1 MTIDYPRIRDLAD
14 IAAIEKT
21 PLEQQVFSW
30 DVNEWVRRGLDLD
43 PGKIAIQY
51 FETADPESEPQQ
63 ILYADLKRQITQA
76 ANLFHALGVR
86 KDDAVIALM
95 PSLPELYVT
104 LLGGMATG
112 IVCCLNWMLK
122 PPQVLELIRAARA
135 KVVVVQGP
143 TPGYEIWENFNAIA
157 AALDPDVTVLTVA
170 GPGGRRVAESD
181 FARRLAM
188 QPGDELT
195 FERKA
200 APSDIAA
207 YIHSGGTTDS
217 PKLVKITH
225 RGLAYK
231 IWVSNLVMA
240 HQPEDVIFAD
250 YPIFH
255 VAGFY
260 NRCVGAIADGMRV
273 VIPTALGARNKE
285 FIARYWKF
293 VERCGVTV
301 LAGVP
306 TTLSVLA
313 KNPPQGENISSLR
326 PYMPTGSTGMPIE
339 VAREIERI
347 TGVRCL
353 LTYGATEYTANVTQ
367 APRDGDP
374 RYGSAGIRIPY
385 TELRIV
391 TLGERGGIAR
401 DCAVDE
407 IGVVLIKGPGVTPG
421 YVDERFNRGLFSPD
435 GWFIS
440 GDLGRFDKDG
450 YLWLT
455 GRVKDVIIRGGHN
468 IDAVLI
474 EDVLRRHPAVLLCAA
489 VGKPD
494 AYAGEL
500 PVAYVQPLR
509 DARVTPD
516 ELKAFVRGEITERA
530 ATPDE
535 IFLIDPLPLTD
546 IGKPN
551 KALLRQDA
559 AARTFRTVL
568 EGVVGTSAGIDVY
581 IRQDP
586 THGTVAVITVESA
599 PGDREAIEAKI
610 RETMKAYTMQHRIDW
625 RHA

>member
-1 MTIDYPRIRDLAD
+1 MTIDYPPIRNLGD
-14 IAAIEKT
+14 IEAIERT
-21 PLEQQVFSW
+21 PLEQQIFSW
-30 DVNEWVRRGLDLD
+30 DVNDWVRRGLDRD
-43 PGKIAIQY
+43 PGKVAIQY
-51 FETADPESEPQQ
+51 FQVADPASEPQE

-76 ANLFHALGVR
+76 ANLFHSLGVR

-95 PSLPELYVT
+95 PTLPELYVT
-104 LLGGMATG
+104 LLGGMAAG
-112 IVCCLNWMLK
+112 VVCCLNWMLK

-143 TPGYEIWENFNAIA
+143 TPGYEIWENFRIIA
-157 AALDPDVTVLTVA
+157 DELGPEVTILTVA
-170 GPGGRRVAESD
+170 GPGGDRIDATD
-181 FARRLAM
+181 FARRLAKE
-188 QPGDELT
+188 PGDALT
-195 FERKA
+195 FARKA
-200 APSDIAA
+200 APSDAVA

-231 IWVSNLVMA
+231 IWVSNLIMA
-240 HQPEDVIFAD
+240 HQAEDVIFAD

-260 NRCVGAIADGMRV
+260 NRCVSAIADGMRV

-347 TGVRCL
+347 AGVRCL

-374 RYGSAGIRIPY
+374 RYGAAGIRIPY
-385 TELRIV
+385 THLRTV
-391 TLGERGGIAR
+391 KLDERGGVER
-401 DCAVDE
+401 DCVTDE

-435 GWFIS
+435 GWFTS
-440 GDLGRFDKDG
+440 GDLGRFDQDG

-500 PVAYVQPLR
+500 PVAYVQLL
-509 DARVTPD
+509 AHAKATQD
-516 ELKAFVRGEITERA
+516 ELKDFVRGEITERA

-551 KALLRQDA
+551 KALLRHDA
-559 AARTFRTVL
+559 AARTFRSVL
-568 EGVVGTSAGIDVY
+568 SGIGDIDVEVK
-581 IRQDP
+581 QDP
-586 THGTVAVITVESA
+586 THGTVAVINLASSPAERPVL
-599 PGDREAIEAKI
+599 EAKI
-610 RETMKAYTMQHRIDW
+610 HDIMKAYTMQHRIDW

>member
-1 MTIDYPRIRDLAD
+1 MSIDYPRIRDLGD
-14 IAAIEKT
+14 IEAIERT
-21 PLEQQVFSW
+21 PLEQQIFSW
-30 DVNEWVRRGLDLD
+30 DVNDWVRRGLDLD
-43 PGKIAIQY
+43 PAKVALDY
-51 FETADPESEPQQ
+51 FETADPSAEPQE

-76 ANLFHALGVR
+76 GNLFHALGVG

-95 PSLPELYVT
+95 PSLPLLYVT
-104 LLGGMATG
+104 LLGGMAAG
-112 IVCCLNWMLK
+112 VVCCLNWMLK

-135 KVVVVQGP
+135 KVVIVQGP
-143 TPGYEIWENFNAIA
+143 TPGYEIWENFRAIA
-157 AALDPDVTVLTVA
+157 DEIDPGVTILTVA
-170 GPGGRRVAESD
+170 GPGGARLDASD
-181 FARRLAM
+181 LERRLAT
-188 QPGDELT
+188 QPEHAAFT
-195 FERKA
+195 RKA
-200 APSDIAA
+200 APDDIAA

-231 IWVSNLVMA
+231 IWVSNLIMA
-240 HQPEDVIFAD
+240 HQAEDVIFAD

-260 NRCVGAIADGMRV
+260 NRCVSAIADGMRV

-347 TGVRCL
+347 AGVRCL

-367 APRDGDP
+367 APRDGEP

-385 TELRIV
+385 TQLRTV
-391 TLGERGGIAR
+391 KLDRQGGIER

-440 GDLGRFDKDG
+440 GDLGRFDRDG

-500 PVAYVQPLR
+500 PVAYVQLVNG
-509 DARVTPD
+509 ARATTE

-530 ATPDE
+530 AAPDE
-535 IFLIDPLPLTD
+535 IILIDPLPLTD
-546 IGKPN
+546 IGKPA
-551 KALLRQDA
+551 KAVLRHDA
-559 AARTFRTVL
+559 AARTFRRVL
-568 EGVVGTSAGIDVY
+568 TAALGAAADIDIEV
-581 IRQDP
+581 RADA
-586 THGTVAVITVESA
+586 THGTLAVISVASSPSA
-599 PGDREAIEAKI
+599 RAATEDKI
-610 RETMKAYTMQHRIDW
+610 REAMKAYTMAHRIDW
-625 RHA
+625 SRA

>member
-1 MTIDYPRIRDLAD
+1 MSVDYPPLRDLHD
-14 IAAIEKT
+14 VEAIERV
-21 PLEQQVFSW
+21 PLEQQIFSW
-30 DVNEWVRRGLDLD
+30 DVSDWVRRGLERDPAKVALD
-43 PGKIAIQY
+43 Y
-51 FETADPESEPQQ
+51 FETADPASEPQH
-63 ILYADLKRQITQA
+63 ITYATLRREIIQA

-86 KDDAVIALM
+86 KDDAVIALT
-95 PSLPELYVT
+95 PTLPQLYVT
-104 LLGGMATG
+104 LLGGIAAG
-112 IVCCLNWMLK
+112 IVCSLNWMLK
-122 PPQVLELIRAARA
+122 PPQVLELIRASRA

-143 TPGYEIWENFNAIA
+143 TPGYDIWENFRAIA
-157 AALDPDVTVLTVA
+157 DELDPDMHVLTVP
-170 GPGGRRVAESD
+170 GPGGKRIAASD
-181 FARRLAM
+181 LETRIASQPEHPAFA
-188 QPGDELT
+188 
-195 FERKA
+195 RKA
-200 APSDIAA
+200 APNDIAA

-231 IWVSNLVMA
+231 IWVSNLIMA
-240 HQPEDVIFAD
+240 HQAEDVIFAD

-260 NRCVGAIADGMRV
+260 NRCVSAIANGMRV

-313 KNPPQGENISSLR
+313 KNPPQGEDIRSLR

-339 VAREIERI
+339 VAKEIERI

-367 APRDGDP
+367 APRDGEP

-385 TELRIV
+385 THLRTV
-391 TLGERGGIAR
+391 TLGGDGAIER

-421 YVDERFNRGLFSPD
+421 YVDERFNVGLFTED

-440 GDLGRFDKDG
+440 GDLGRFDAEG

-500 PVAYVQPLR
+500 PVAYVQPMK
-509 DARVTPD
+509 DVPVTAD
-516 ELKAFVRGEITERA
+516 ELKAFVRAEITERA
-530 ATPDE
+530 GTPDE

-546 IGKPN
+546 VGKPN
-551 KALLRQDA
+551 KAQLRHDA

-568 EGVVGTSAGIDVY
+568 SGAIAAADIAVEV
-581 IRQDP
+581 RQDSA
-586 THGTVAVITVESA
+586 HGTLAVIRVIGAAA
-599 PGDREAIEAKI
+599 PRAAIDDRI
-610 RETMKAYTMQHRIDW
+610 REIMKAYTMRHRIEWSD
-625 RHA
+625 R

>member
-1 MTIDYPRIRDLAD
+1 MTTDYPLQRNLAD
-14 IAAIEKT
+14 IEAIEKT
-21 PLEQQVFSW
+21 PLDQQIFSW
-30 DVNEWVRRGLDLD
+30 DVNDWVRRGLALD
-43 PGKIAIQY
+43 PAKIALEY
-51 FETADPESEPQQ
+51 FETADPTSEPQRVT
-63 ILYADLKRQITQA
+63 YATLGRQITQA
-76 ANLFHALGVR
+76 ANLFHSLGVT

-95 PSLPELYVT
+95 PSLPQLYVT
-104 LLGGMATG
+104 LLGGIAPG
-112 IVCCLNWMLK
+112 IACCLNWMLK
-122 PPQVLELIRAARA
+122 PPQVLELIRASKA

-143 TPGYEIWENFNAIA
+143 TLGFEIWENFSTIA
-157 AALDPDVTVLTVA
+157 GELGPGVTVLTVP
-170 GPGGRRVAESD
+170 GPGGTRIAASD
-181 FARRLAM
+181 LETRMAS
-188 QPGDELT
+188 QPGDKLT
-195 FERKA
+195 FARKA
-200 APSDIAA
+200 APDDIVA

-231 IWVSNLVMA
+231 IWVSNLIMA
-240 HQPEDVIFAD
+240 HQAEDVIFAD

-260 NRCVGAIADGMRV
+260 SRGITAMADGMRMV
-273 VIPTALGARNKE
+273 LPTPLGARNKD

-313 KNPPQGENISSLR
+313 KNPPTTENISSLR

-347 TGVRCL
+347 AGVRCL

-367 APRDGDP
+367 APRDGEP

-385 TELRIV
+385 TQLRIV
-391 TLGERGGIAR
+391 KLADGGGIER
-401 DCAVDE
+401 DCATDE
-407 IGVVLIKGPGVTPG
+407 IGVVIIKGPGITPG
-421 YVDERFNRGLFSPD
+421 YVDERFNSGLFSSD

-455 GRVKDVIIRGGHN
+455 GRVKDIIIRGGHN

-500 PVAYVQPLR
+500 PVAYVQPL
-509 DARVTPD
+509 ASPTVTAD
-516 ELKAFVRGEITERA
+516 ELKSFVRAEITERA
-530 ATPDE
+530 GTPDE

-551 KALLRQDA
+551 KAQLRQDA
-559 AARTFRTVL
+559 AMRTFKSVL
-568 EGVVGTSAGIDVY
+568 GAALGGAVEFGVDVAP
-581 IRQDP
+581 DK
-586 THGTVAVITVESA
+586 THGTLATIRVSGVAGEQA
-599 PGDREAIEAKI
+599 ALEAKI
-610 RETMKAYTMQHRIDW
+610 AEVMKAYTMQHSVVWSVR
-625 RHA
+625 

>member
-14 IAAIEKT
+14 VEAIERV
-21 PLEQQVFSW
+21 PLEQQIFSW
-30 DVNEWVRRGLDLD
+30 NVNDWVRRGLERD
-43 PGKIAIQY
+43 PGKVAIEY
-51 FETADPESEPQQ
+51 FETADPAAAPQQ
-63 ILYADLKRQITQA
+63 IDYATLRRQITQA
-76 ANLFHALGVR
+76 ANLFHALGVQ

-104 LLGGMATG
+104 LLGGMAAG
-112 IVCCLNWMLK
+112 VVCCLNWMLK
-122 PPQVLELIRAARA
+122 PPQILELIRAARA

-143 TPGYEIWENFNAIA
+143 TQGYEIWDNFRAIA
-157 AALDPDVTVLTVA
+157 DELGPEVTILTVA
-170 GPGGRRVAESD
+170 GPGGARIDGD
-181 FARRLAM
+181 FARRIASQPDHLA
-188 QPGDELT
+188 
-195 FERKA
+195 FNRRA
-200 APSDIAA
+200 APDDIVA

-240 HQPEDVIFAD
+240 HQAEDVILAD

-293 VERCGVTV
+293 VERCGITI

-313 KNPPQGENISSLR
+313 KNPPQGEDISSLR

-347 TGVRCL
+347 TRVRCL

-374 RYGSAGIRIPY
+374 RYGAAGIRIPY
-385 TELRIV
+385 TQLRTV
-391 TLGERGGIAR
+391 KLDNHGGVER

-421 YVDERFNRGLFSPD
+421 YVDERFNSGLFSPD

-440 GDLGRFDKDG
+440 GDLGRFDRDG

-468 IDAVLI
+468 IDAALI

-500 PVAYVQPLR
+500 PVAYVQLVKGR
-509 DARVTPD
+509 QATAD

-530 ATPDE
+530 GTPDE
-535 IFLIDPLPLTD
+535 IFIVDPLPLTD

-551 KALLRQDA
+551 KALLRHDA
-559 AARTFRTVL
+559 ASRTFCAML
-568 EGVVGTSAGIDVY
+568 ASAVGIEAEIDVSV
-581 IRQDP
+581 RPDP
-586 THGTVAVITVESA
+586 THGTL
-599 PGDREAIEAKI
+599 AIIGVTGRKAERATIERKI
-610 RETMKAYTMQHRIDW
+610 HDTMKAYTMPHRIDW
-625 RHA
+625 SDA

>member
-1 MTIDYPRIRDLAD
+1 M
-14 IAAIEKT
+14 
-21 PLEQQVFSW
+21 
-30 DVNEWVRRGLDLD
+30 
-43 PGKIAIQY
+43 
-51 FETADPESEPQQ
+51 
-63 ILYADLKRQITQA
+63 
-76 ANLFHALGVR
+76 
-86 KDDAVIALM
+86 
-95 PSLPELYVT
+95 
-104 LLGGMATG
+104 
-112 IVCCLNWMLK
+112 
-122 PPQVLELIRAARA
+122 
-135 KVVVVQGP
+135 
-143 TPGYEIWENFNAIA
+143 
-157 AALDPDVTVLTVA
+157 
-170 GPGGRRVAESD
+170 
-181 FARRLAM
+181 
-188 QPGDELT
+188 
-195 FERKA
+195 
-200 APSDIAA
+200 
-207 YIHSGGTTDS
+207 
-217 PKLVKITH
+217 KITH
-225 RGLAYK
+225 RGLTYK
-231 IWVSNLVMA
+231 LWVSNLVMA
-240 HQPEDVIFAD
+240 HQAEDVIFAD

-293 VERCGVTV
+293 VERCGVTI

-326 PYMPTGSTGMPIE
+326 PFMPTGSTGMPIE

-353 LTYGATEYTANVTQ
+353 LTYGSTEYTANVTQ

-385 TELRIV
+385 TQLRTV
-391 TLGERGGIAR
+391 KLDEHGGIER
-401 DCAVDE
+401 DCVVDE

-421 YVDERFNRGLFSPD
+421 YVDERFNQGLFSAD

-440 GDLGRFDKDG
+440 GDLGRFDQDG

-500 PVAYVQPLR
+500 PVAYVQLLNR
-509 DARVTPD
+509 ARATSD
-516 ELKAFVRGEITERA
+516 ELKNFVRGEITERA
-530 ATPDE
+530 AAPDE

-559 AARTFRTVL
+559 AARTFRTAL
-568 EGVVGTSAGIDVY
+568 ESALGSTAGIDVAV
-581 IRQDP
+581 RQDP
-586 THGTVAVITVESA
+586 IHGTLAVITVESTLA
-599 PGDREAIEAKI
+599 EREAVEAQV
-610 RETMKAYTMQHRIDW
+610 EYVMKDYTMRHRIDW

>member
-1 MTIDYPRIRDLAD
+1 MTIDYPPIRNLSD
-14 IAAIEKT
+14 IEAIERL
-21 PLEQQVFSW
+21 PLEQQIFSW
-30 DVNEWVRRGLDLD
+30 DVNDWVRAGLDLD
-43 PGKIAIQY
+43 PTKVALDY
-51 FETADPESEPQQ
+51 FEIADPASAPRQVT
-63 ILYADLKRQITQA
+63 YADLKRQVTQA
-76 ANLFHALGVR
+76 ANLFHSLGVG

-112 IVCCLNWMLK
+112 VVCCLNWMLK
-122 PPQVLELIRAARA
+122 PPQILELIRASRA

-143 TPGYEIWENFNAIA
+143 APGYEIWENFRAIA
-157 AALDPDVTVLTVA
+157 DDLGPEVTILTVT
-170 GPGGRRVAESD
+170 GPGGTRENATD
-181 FARRLAM
+181 FPWRLAS
-188 QPGDELT
+188 QPGDKLR

-200 APSDIAA
+200 APSDIVA

-240 HQPEDVIFAD
+240 HQAEDVIFAD

-260 NRCVGAIADGMRV
+260 NRCVSAIADGMRV

-293 VERCGVTV
+293 VERCGVTM

-339 VAREIERI
+339 VAREIERV

-374 RYGSAGIRIPY
+374 RYGSAGIRIPH
-385 TELRIV
+385 TQLRIV
-391 TLGERGGIAR
+391 KLDERGAIER
-401 DCAVDE
+401 DCATEE
-407 IGVVLIKGPGVTPG
+407 IGTVLVKGPGVTPG
-421 YVDERFNRGLFSPD
+421 YIDERFNRGLFTAD

-500 PVAYVQPLR
+500 SVAYVQLVKGVR
-509 DARVTPD
+509 ATPE
-516 ELKAFVRGEITERA
+516 ELKAYVGAEITERA

-546 IGKPN
+546 IGKPD
-551 KALLRQDA
+551 KALLRRDA
-559 AARTFRTVL
+559 AARTFSVL
-568 EGVVGTSAGIDVY
+568 LDRAVGTAAGIGVEVRPDS
-581 IRQDP
+581 
-586 THGTVAVITVESA
+586 THGTLAMIQVESKPA
-599 PGDREAIEAKI
+599 DRAAIETKI
-610 RETMKAYTMQHRIDW
+610 REAMLAYTMAYRIDW

>member
-1 MTIDYPRIRDLAD
+1 VTIDYPPIRDQGD
-14 IAAIEKT
+14 IEAIERT
-21 PLEQQVFSW
+21 SLEQQIFSW
-30 DVNEWVRRGLDLD
+30 DVNDWVRRGLDRD
-43 PGKIAIQY
+43 PGKVAIQY
-51 FETADPESEPQQ
+51 FQVADPASEPQE
-63 ILYADLKRQITQA
+63 ILYADLKRQIVQA
-76 ANLFHALGVR
+76 ANLFHSLGVR

-112 IVCCLNWMLK
+112 VICCLNWMLK

-135 KVVVVQGP
+135 RVVVVQGP
-143 TPGYEIWENFNAIA
+143 TPGYEIWENFRAIA
-157 AALDPDVTVLTVA
+157 DELGPEVTILTVA
-170 GPGGRRVAESD
+170 GPGGNRIDATD
-181 FARRLAM
+181 FARHLGKE
-188 QPGDELT
+188 PGDALT
-195 FERKA
+195 FARKA
-200 APSDIAA
+200 APDDVVA

-231 IWVSNLVMA
+231 IWVSNLIMA
-240 HQPEDVIFAD
+240 HQAEDVIFAD

-260 NRCVGAIADGMRV
+260 NRCVSAIADGMRV

-313 KNPPQGENISSLR
+313 KNPPKGEDISSLR

-339 VAREIERI
+339 VAREIERVA
-347 TGVRCL
+347 GVRCL

-374 RYGSAGIRIPY
+374 RYGAAGIRIPY
-385 TELRIV
+385 TQLRTV
-391 TLGERGGIAR
+391 KLDERGGIER
-401 DCAVDE
+401 DCAIDE

-421 YVDERFNRGLFSPD
+421 YVDERFNRRLFSPD

-500 PVAYVQPLR
+500 PVAYVQLL
-509 DARVTPD
+509 AYAKATPE
-516 ELKAFVRGEITERA
+516 ELKEFVRGEITERA

-535 IFLIDPLPLTD
+535 IFIIDPLPLTD

-551 KALLRQDA
+551 KALLRHDA
-559 AARTFRTVL
+559 AARTFRAVL
-568 EGVVGTSAGIDVY
+568 AATADIDVEVK
-581 IRQDP
+581 QDP
-586 THGTVAVITVESA
+586 THGTLAVITLTSS
-599 PGDREAIEAKI
+599 PGERDALEARI
-610 RETMKAYTMQHRIDW
+610 RDTMKAYTMPHRIDW

>member
-1 MTIDYPRIRDLAD
+1 
-14 IAAIEKT
+14 
-21 PLEQQVFSW
+21 
-30 DVNEWVRRGLDLD
+30 
-43 PGKIAIQY
+43 
-51 FETADPESEPQQ
+51 
-63 ILYADLKRQITQA
+63 
-76 ANLFHALGVR
+76 
-86 KDDAVIALM
+86 
-95 PSLPELYVT
+95 LPELYVT
-104 LLGGMATG
+104 IIGGMAAG
-112 IVCCLNWMLK
+112 VICCLNWMLK

-143 TPGYEIWENFNAIA
+143 SPGYEIWENFRTIVDQ
-157 AALDPDVTVLTVA
+157 LGKEVTVLTVP
-170 GPGGRRVAESD
+170 GPGGSRIDESD
-181 FARRLAM
+181 FARRLSM
-188 QPGDELT
+188 QPGDRVAFARST
-195 FERKA
+195 
-200 APSDIAA
+200 APSDIVA

-231 IWVSNLVMA
+231 IWVSNMIMA
-240 HQPEDVIFAD
+240 HQAEDVIFAD

-260 NRCVGAIADGMRV
+260 NRCASAIADGMCI

-313 KNPPQGENISSLR
+313 KNPPQGENVSSLR

-339 VAREIERI
+339 VAHEIERI

-385 TELRIV
+385 TQLRCV
-391 TLGERGGIAR
+391 KLDERGGIER
-401 DCAVDE
+401 NCATDE
-407 IGVVLIKGPGVTPG
+407 IGTVIIKGPGVTPG
-421 YVDERFNRGLFSPD
+421 YVDERFNSGLFSPD
-435 GWFIS
+435 GWFVS

-468 IDAVLI
+468 IDAGLI
-474 EDVLRRHPAVLLCAA
+474 EDLLRRHPAVLLCAA
-489 VGKPD
+489 VAKPD

-500 PVAYVQPLR
+500 PVAYVQLVKDKR
-509 DARVTPD
+509 ATPE
-516 ELKAFVRGEITERA
+516 ELKAFARAEITERA

-535 IFLIDPLPLTD
+535 IFIVDPLPLTD

-551 KALLRQDA
+551 KAALRHDA
-559 AARTFRTVL
+559 AARTFAAVL
-568 EGVVGTSAGIDVY
+568 DALVGSSAGIGVEVK
-581 IRQDP
+581 QDA
-586 THGTVAVITVESA
+586 THGTLAIINVESKPA
-599 PGDREAIEAKI
+599 ERAAIEAKI
-610 RETMKAYTMQHRIDW
+610 GDAMKAYTMHHRIDW
-625 RHA
+625 RHG

>member
-1 MTIDYPRIRDLAD
+1 MIDYPRIRDLAD
-14 IAAIEKT
+14 IEAIERV
-21 PLEQQVFSW
+21 PFEQRIFSW
-30 DVNEWVRRGLDLD
+30 DVNDWVRRGLEHD
-43 PGKIAIQY
+43 PGKIAIEY
-51 FETADPESEPQQ
+51 FETADPASAPQQ
-63 ILYADLKRQITQA
+63 IDYATLRRQITQA
-76 ANLFHALGVR
+76 ANLFHALGVG

-104 LLGGMATG
+104 LLGGMAAG
-112 IVCCLNWMLK
+112 VVCCLNWMLK
-122 PPQVLELIRAARA
+122 PPQILELIHAARA

-143 TPGYEIWENFNAIA
+143 TPGYEIWENFRAIA
-157 AALDPDVTVLTVA
+157 DELGPDVTILTVA
-170 GPGGRRVAESD
+170 GPGGRSIDASD
-181 FARRLAM
+181 FARRLSTQA
-188 QPGDELT
+188 GDRLAFVRT
-195 FERKA
+195 A
-200 APSDIAA
+200 APDDIAA

-240 HQPEDVIFAD
+240 HQAEDVIFAD

-313 KNPPQGENISSLR
+313 KNPPQGEDISSLR

-385 TELRIV
+385 TQLRAV
-391 TLGERGGIAR
+391 KLDERGGIER
-401 DCAVDE
+401 DCAEGE

-421 YVDERFNRGLFSPD
+421 YVDARFNNGLFSAD

-440 GDLGRFDKDG
+440 GDLGRFDRDG

-468 IDAVLI
+468 IDAALI

-500 PVAYVQPLR
+500 PVAYVQLVR
-509 DARVTPD
+509 GKQATPD

-530 ATPDE
+530 GTPDE
-535 IFLIDPLPLTD
+535 ILIVDPLPLTD

-551 KALLRQDA
+551 KALLRDDA
-559 AARTFRTVL
+559 AARTFRAVL
-568 EGVVGTSAGIDVY
+568 TSALGAAAEIDVAV
-581 IRQDP
+581 RPDA
-586 THGTVAVITVESA
+586 THGTLAIIGVTGRKAE
-599 PGDREAIEAKI
+599 REAIESKI
-610 RETMKAYTMQHRIDW
+610 RDAMKAYTMSHRIDW
-625 RHA
+625 SDA

>member
-1 MTIDYPRIRDLAD
+1 
-14 IAAIEKT
+14 
-21 PLEQQVFSW
+21 
-30 DVNEWVRRGLDLD
+30 
-43 PGKIAIQY
+43 
-51 FETADPESEPQQ
+51 
-63 ILYADLKRQITQA
+63 
-76 ANLFHALGVR
+76 
-86 KDDAVIALM
+86 
-95 PSLPELYVT
+95 
-104 LLGGMATG
+104 
-112 IVCCLNWMLK
+112 MLK
-122 PPQVLELIRAARA
+122 PPQVLELIRASRA

-143 TPGYEIWENFNAIA
+143 TPGYEIWENFCTIA
-157 AALDPDVTVLTVA
+157 DQLGEEVTVLTVP
-170 GPGGRRVAESD
+170 GPGGGRIDDSD
-181 FARRLAM
+181 FARRLAT
-188 QPGDELT
+188 QPGDRLT
-195 FERKA
+195 FARKA
-200 APSDIAA
+200 APSDIVA

-231 IWVSNLVMA
+231 IWASNMIMA
-240 HQPEDVIFAD
+240 HQAEDVIFAD

-260 NRCVGAIADGMRV
+260 NRCASAIADGMRV

-313 KNPPQGENISSLR
+313 KNPPQGEKISSLR

-339 VAREIERI
+339 VAHEIERI

-385 TELRIV
+385 TQLRCV
-391 TLGERGGIAR
+391 KLDERGGIER
-401 DCAVDE
+401 DCATDE
-407 IGVVLIKGPGVTPG
+407 IGTVIIKGPGVTPG
-421 YVDERFNRGLFSPD
+421 YVDERFNSGLFSPD
-435 GWFIS
+435 GWFVS

-500 PVAYVQPLR
+500 PVAYVQLVKGKR
-509 DARVTPD
+509 ATP
-516 ELKAFVRGEITERA
+516 EQLEAFVRAEITERA

-535 IFLIDPLPLTD
+535 IFIVDPLPLTD

-551 KALLRQDA
+551 KAALRRDA
-559 AARTFRTVL
+559 AARTFTAALDRL
-568 EGVVGTSAGIDVY
+568 VGSAAGIGVEV
-581 IRQDP
+581 RQDP
-586 THGTVAVITVESA
+586 THGTLAIINVESKPA
-599 PGDREAIEAKI
+599 EREAIEAKI
-610 RETMKAYTMQHRIDW
+610 GDAMKAYTMRHRIDW

>member
-1 MTIDYPRIRDLAD
+1 MTIDYPPIRDLRD
-14 IAAIEKT
+14 IEAIERL
-21 PLEQQVFSW
+21 PLEQQIFSW
-30 DVNEWVRRGLDLD
+30 DVNDWVRAGLELD
-43 PGKIAIQY
+43 PTKVAIEY
-51 FETADPESEPQQ
+51 FETADPSSAPQRVT
-63 ILYADLKRQITQA
+63 YADLKAQIARA
-76 ANLFHALGVR
+76 ANLFHALGVG

-104 LLGGMATG
+104 LLGGMASG
-112 IVCCLNWMLK
+112 VVCCLNWMLK
-122 PPQVLELIRAARA
+122 PPQILELIRAARA

-143 TPGYEIWENFNAIA
+143 TPGYEIWENFRAIA
-157 AALDPDVTVLTVA
+157 DELGPEVTVLTVPGA
-170 GPGGRRVAESD
+170 GGARDNVTD
-181 FARRLAM
+181 FARALST
-188 QPGDELT
+188 QPGDRVA
-195 FERKA
+195 FARRA
-200 APSDIAA
+200 APDDIAA

-240 HQPEDVIFAD
+240 HQARDVIFAD

-255 VAGFY
+255 VSGFY
-260 NRCVGAIADGMRV
+260 NRCVSAIADGMRV

-347 TGVRCL
+347 AGVRCL

-374 RYGSAGIRIPY
+374 RYGASGIRIPY
-385 TELRIV
+385 TQLRIV
-391 TLGERGGIAR
+391 KLHERGAIER
-401 DCAVDE
+401 DCATDE
-407 IGVVLIKGPGVTPG
+407 IGTVLVKGPGVTPG
-421 YVDERFNRGLFSPD
+421 YIDERFNRGLFSPD
-435 GWFIS
+435 GWFVS

-500 PVAYVQPLR
+500 PVAYVQLVKG
-509 DARVTPD
+509 AQATAE
-516 ELKAFVRGEITERA
+516 ELKGFVGAEITERA

-535 IFLIDPLPLTD
+535 IFLVDPLPLTD
-546 IGKPN
+546 IGKPD
-551 KALLRQDA
+551 KALLRRDA
-559 AARTFRTVL
+559 AARTFSAILDR
-568 EGVVGTSAGIDVY
+568 VVGTAAGVSVE
-581 IRQDP
+581 IRPDP
-586 THGTVAVITVESA
+586 THGMLAVIQVESKPA
-599 PGDREAIEAKI
+599 DRAAIETKI
-610 RETMKAYTMQHRIDW
+610 REAMLAYTIMHRIDW
-625 RHA
+625 RHT

>member
-1 MTIDYPRIRDLAD
+1 VTIDYPPIRTLAD
-14 IAAIEKT
+14 IEAIERI
-21 PLEQQVFSW
+21 PLTQQIFSW
-30 DVNEWVRRGLDLD
+30 DVNDWVQRGLALD
-43 PGKIAIQY
+43 PEKVAIDY
-51 FETADPESEPQQ
+51 FETANPASEPQK
-63 ILYADLKRQITQA
+63 ILYADLKRQIIQA
-76 ANLFHALGVR
+76 ANLFHSLGVG

-104 LLGGMATG
+104 LLGGMAAG
-112 IVCCLNWMLK
+112 VVCCLNWMLK

-143 TPGYEIWENFNAIA
+143 TPGYEIWENFRAIA
-157 AALDPDVTVLTVA
+157 DELGREVTILTVA
-170 GPGGRRVAESD
+170 GPSGGRIDATD

-188 QPGDELT
+188 QPSDRIA
-195 FERKA
+195 FARYA
-200 APSDIAA
+200 APDDIAA

-240 HQPEDVIFAD
+240 HQAEDVIFAD

-260 NRCVGAIADGMRV
+260 NRCVSAIADGMRV

-285 FIARYWKF
+285 FIAHYWKF

-313 KNPPQGENISSLR
+313 KNPPQGENTSSLR

-347 TGVRCL
+347 AGVRCL

-367 APRDGDP
+367 SPRDGDP

-385 TELRIV
+385 TQLRTV
-391 TLGERGGIAR
+391 KLDAHGGIER
-401 DCAVDE
+401 DCAEGE
-407 IGVVLIKGPGVTPG
+407 IGVVVIKGPGVTPG

-440 GDLGRFDKDG
+440 GDLGRFDADG

-500 PVAYVQPLR
+500 PVAYVQLLSG
-509 DARVTPD
+509 ARATAE
-516 ELKAFVRGEITERA
+516 ELNVFVRGEITERA
-530 ATPDE
+530 AAPDE
-535 IFLIDPLPLTD
+535 IFLIDSLPLTD

-551 KALLRQDA
+551 KAQLRQDA
-559 AARTFRTVL
+559 AARTFRVAL
-568 EGVVGTSAGIDVY
+568 ERALGSAAGIDVEV
-581 IRQDP
+581 RQDA
-586 THGTVAVITVESA
+586 THGSLAVITVESVLA
-599 PGDREAIEAKI
+599 ARAAVEAQVEDV
-610 RETMKAYTMQHRIDW
+610 MKAYTMQHRVDW

>member
-1 MTIDYPRIRDLAD
+1 MIEYPPIRSLAD
-14 IAAIEKT
+14 IEAIERT
-21 PLEQQVFSW
+21 PLEEQIFSW
-30 DVNEWVRRGLDLD
+30 DVNKWIRRGLERD
-43 PGKIAIQY
+43 PGKIALDY
-51 FETADPESEPQQ
+51 FEIADPDSPPQHVS
-63 ILYADLKRQITQA
+63 YADLRAQVMRA
-76 ANLFHALGVR
+76 ANLFHALGVG
-86 KDDAVIALM
+86 KNDAVIALM
-95 PSLPELYVT
+95 PTLPELYVT

-112 IVCCLNWMLK
+112 VVCCLNWMLK
-122 PPQVLELIRAARA
+122 PPQLLELIRGARA

-143 TPGYEIWENFNAIA
+143 SPGYEIWENFVAIA
-157 AALDPDVTVLTVA
+157 DELGPEVTILTVP
-170 GPGGRRVAESD
+170 GPGGGREDASD
-181 FARRLAM
+181 LARHLAT
-188 QPGDELT
+188 QPGDKLSFARE
-195 FERKA
+195 A
-200 APSDIAA
+200 VPDDVVA

-240 HQPEDVIFAD
+240 HQAEDVIFAD

-255 VAGFY
+255 VAGLY
-260 NRCVGAIADGMRV
+260 NRCVSAISDGMRI

-285 FIARYWKF
+285 FIAHYWKF

-313 KNPPQGENISSLR
+313 KNPPQGEDLSSLR
-326 PYMPTGSTGMPIE
+326 PYMPTGSTGMPVE

-374 RYGSAGIRIPY
+374 RYGSAGIRIPH
-385 TELRIV
+385 TQLRIV
-391 TLGERGGIAR
+391 KLDESGAVER
-401 DCAVDE
+401 DCAEGE
-407 IGVVLIKGPGVTPG
+407 IGTVLVKGPGVTPG
-421 YVDERFNRGLFSPD
+421 YVDERFNRGLFTAD
-435 GWFIS
+435 GWFVS
-440 GDLGRFDKDG
+440 GDLGRFDDDG

-468 IDAVLI
+468 IDAALI

-500 PVAYVQPLR
+500 PVAYVQLVK
-509 DARVTPD
+509 DARALAED
-516 ELKAFVRGEITERA
+516 LQNYVRGVITERA

-535 IFLIDPLPLTD
+535 ILLVDLLPLTD
-546 IGKPN
+546 IGKPD
-551 KALLRQDA
+551 KALLRRDA
-559 AARTFRTVL
+559 AARVFSAVL
-568 EGVVGTSAGIDVY
+568 DRAVGSAAG
-581 IRQDP
+581 
-586 THGTVAVITVESA
+586 VAVEVRPDATRGTLAVIQVESKPA
-599 PGDREAIEAKI
+599 DREAIETKI
-610 RETMKAYTMQHRIDW
+610 RETMMAYTIAHRIDW

>member
-1 MTIDYPRIRDLAD
+1 MTIDYPPIRDLRD
-14 IAAIEKT
+14 IEAIERL
-21 PLEQQVFSW
+21 PLEQQIFSW
-30 DVNEWVRRGLDLD
+30 DVNDWVRAGLDLD
-43 PGKIAIQY
+43 PAKVAIDY
-51 FETADPESEPQQ
+51 FETADPASAPQQ
-63 ILYADLKRQITQA
+63 VSYADLKRQVVQA
-76 ANLFHALGVR
+76 ANLFHALGVG

-95 PSLPELYVT
+95 PSLPALYVT
-104 LLGGMATG
+104 LLGGLAAG

-122 PPQVLELIRAARA
+122 PPQILELIRAAGA
-135 KVVVVQGP
+135 KAVVVQGP
-143 TPGYEIWENFNAIA
+143 APGYEIWENFRAIA
-157 AALDPDVTVLTVA
+157 DELGPEVTIFTVP
-170 GPGGRRVAESD
+170 GPGGARENATD
-181 FARRLAM
+181 FARALST
-188 QPGDELT
+188 QPGDRVA
-195 FERKA
+195 FARRA

-240 HQPEDVIFAD
+240 HQAEDVIFAD

-260 NRCVGAIADGMRV
+260 NRCICAIADGMRV

-347 TGVRCL
+347 AGVRCL

-374 RYGSAGIRIPY
+374 RYGSAGIRIPF
-385 TELRIV
+385 TQLRIA
-391 TLGERGGIAR
+391 TLDARGAIER
-401 DCAVDE
+401 DCAEGE
-407 IGVVLIKGPGVTPG
+407 IGTVLVKGPGVTPG
-421 YVDERFNRGLFSPD
+421 YVDERFNRGLFTAD
-435 GWFIS
+435 GWFVS
-440 GDLGRFDKDG
+440 GDLGRFDPDG

-468 IDAVLI
+468 IDAALI

-494 AYAGEL
+494 SYAGEL
-500 PVAYVQPLR
+500 PVAYVQTVR
-509 DARVTPD
+509 GARATAE
-516 ELKAFVRGEITERA
+516 ELKAHVGAEITERA

-535 IFLIDPLPLTD
+535 IFLVDPLPLTD
-546 IGKPN
+546 IGKPD
-551 KALLRQDA
+551 KALLRRDA
-559 AARTFRTVL
+559 AARTFSALLDRA
-568 EGVVGTSAGIDVY
+568 VGTAAGVTVE
-581 IRQDP
+581 IRPDP
-586 THGTVAVITVESA
+586 THGTLAVIQVESKPA
-599 PGDREAIEAKI
+599 DRAAIETKI
-610 RETMKAYTMQHRIDW
+610 REAMLAYTIAHRIDW
-625 RHA
+625 RHV

>member
-1 MTIDYPRIRDLAD
+1 VSIDYPPIRDLAD
-14 IAAIEKT
+14 IEAIEKT
-21 PLEQQVFSW
+21 PLEQQIFSW
-30 DVNEWVRRGLDLD
+30 DVNDWIRRGLERDPAKVALD
-43 PGKIAIQY
+43 Y
-51 FETADPESEPQQ
+51 FETPDPASTPQRVT
-63 ILYADLKRQITQA
+63 YADLKGQVTRA
-76 ANLFHALGVR
+76 ANLFHSLGLA

-104 LLGGMATG
+104 VLGGMAAG

-122 PPQVLELIRAARA
+122 PAQVLELIRASRA
-135 KVVVVQGP
+135 KVVAVQGP
-143 TPGYEIWENFNAIA
+143 TPGYEIWENFRTIA
-157 AALDPDVTVLTVA
+157 DQLGKDVTVLTVP
-170 GPGGRRVAESD
+170 GPGGGRIDESD
-181 FARRLAM
+181 FARALAK
-188 QPGDELT
+188 QPGDRLT
-195 FERKA
+195 FARKA
-200 APSDIAA
+200 APGDIAA

-217 PKLVKITH
+217 PKLVKIAH

-231 IWVSNLVMA
+231 IWASNMIMA
-240 HQPEDVIFAD
+240 HQAEDVIFAD

-260 NRCVGAIADGMRV
+260 NRCASAIADGMRI
-273 VIPTALGARNKE
+273 VIPTALGARNKD

-313 KNPPQGENISSLR
+313 KNPPQGENIASLR

-385 TELRIV
+385 TQLRCV
-391 TLGERGGIAR
+391 KLDEHGGIER
-401 DCAVDE
+401 DCATDE
-407 IGVVLIKGPGVTPG
+407 IGTVIIKGPGVTPG
-421 YVDERFNRGLFSPD
+421 YVDERFNAGLFSAD
-435 GWFIS
+435 GWFVS

-468 IDAVLI
+468 IDAGLI

-489 VGKPD
+489 VAKPD

-500 PVAYVQPLR
+500 PVAYVQLVKDKR
-509 DARVTPD
+509 ATAE
-516 ELKAFVRGEITERA
+516 ELKAFVRAEIAERA

-535 IFLIDPLPLTD
+535 VFIIDPLPLTD

-551 KALLRQDA
+551 KAALRHDA
-559 AARTFRTVL
+559 AARTFTAVL
-568 EGVVGTSAGIDVY
+568 EGIVGSAAGIGVEVKL
-581 IRQDP
+581 DP
-586 THGTVAVITVESA
+586 VHGTLAVVNVESEPA
-599 PGDREAIEAKI
+599 EREAIESRIADA
-610 RETMKAYTMQHRIDW
+610 MKAYTMRHRIDW

>member
-1 MTIDYPRIRDLAD
+1 MSIDYPPIRDLRD
-14 IAAIEKT
+14 IEAIEKT
-21 PLEQQVFSW
+21 PLEQQIFSW
-30 DVNEWVRRGLDLD
+30 DVNDWVRRGLALD
-43 PGKIAIQY
+43 PAKVALAY
-51 FETADPESEPQQ
+51 FETADPASVPQRVT
-63 ILYADLKRQITQA
+63 YAELSGQITRA
-76 ANLFHALGVR
+76 ANLFHSLGVGE
-86 KDDAVIALM
+86 DEAVIALM
-95 PSLPELYVT
+95 PTLPELYVT
-104 LLGGMATG
+104 LLGGIAAG
-112 IVCCLNWMLK
+112 VVCCLNWMLK
-122 PPQVLELIRAARA
+122 PPQILELIRAARA

-143 TPGYEIWENFNAIA
+143 TPGYEIWENFRAVA
-157 AALDPDVTVLTVA
+157 DELGPEVTILTVP
-170 GPGGRRVAESD
+170 GPGGARIDASD
-181 FARRLAM
+181 FARRLAA
-188 QPGDELT
+188 QPGDRLA
-195 FERKA
+195 FARKA
-200 APSDIAA
+200 APDDIVA

-225 RGLAYK
+225 RGLSYK

-240 HQPEDVIFAD
+240 HQAEDVIFAD

-260 NRCVGAIADGMRV
+260 NRCVSAIADGMRV

-313 KNPPQGENISSLR
+313 KNPPQSENIASLR

-347 TGVRCL
+347 AGVRCL

-367 APRDGDP
+367 SPRDGDP

-385 TELRIV
+385 PQLRIV
-391 TLGERGGIAR
+391 KLDERGGIER

-407 IGVVLIKGPGVTPG
+407 IGVVQIKGPGVTPG
-421 YVDERFNRGLFSPD
+421 YIDERFNRGLFSAD

-440 GDLGRFDKDG
+440 GDLGRFDADG

-500 PVAYVQPLR
+500 PVAYVQLVMG
-509 DARVTPD
+509 AQATAD
-516 ELKAFVRGEITERA
+516 ELSAYTRAAITERA
-530 ATPDE
+530 AAPDE
-535 IFLIDPLPLTD
+535 IFIVDLLPLTD

-551 KALLRQDA
+551 KAMLRHDA
-559 AARTFRTVL
+559 AVRTFTSVL
-568 EGVVGTSAGIDVY
+568 DSAVGSSAGISVEV
-581 IRQDP
+581 RQDL
-586 THGTVAVITVESA
+586 THGTLAVINVESK
-599 PGDREAIEAKI
+599 PGEREAIETKI
-610 RETMKAYTMQHRIDW
+610 RETMKAYTMRHQIDW

>member
-1 MTIDYPRIRDLAD
+1 LSIDYPPLRGLRD
-14 IAAIEKT
+14 IEAIERT
-21 PLEQQVFSW
+21 PLEQQIFSW
-30 DVNEWVRRGLDLD
+30 DVNDWVRRGLALD
-43 PGKIAIQY
+43 PDKVALEY
-51 FETADPESEPQQ
+51 FETADPAAAPQRVTYGALRTQ
-63 ILYADLKRQITQA
+63 IIQA
-76 ANLFHALGVR
+76 ANLFHALGVG

-95 PSLPELYVT
+95 PSLPQLYVT
-104 LLGGMATG
+104 LLGGMAAG
-112 IVCCLNWMLK
+112 VVCCLNWMLK
-122 PPQVLELIRAARA
+122 PPQILELIRAARA

-143 TPGYEIWENFNAIA
+143 TQGYEIWENFCAIA
-157 AALDPDVTVLTVA
+157 DELDPEVTILTVP
-170 GPGGRRVAESD
+170 GPGGARIEASD
-181 FARRLAM
+181 LEIRMASLPDRPTFA
-188 QPGDELT
+188 
-195 FERKA
+195 RKA
-200 APSDIAA
+200 APDDIVA

-240 HQPEDVIFAD
+240 HQAEDVIFAD

-260 NRCVGAIADGMRV
+260 NRCVSAIADGMRV

-313 KNPPQGENISSLR
+313 KNPPQGEDISSLR

-347 TGVRCL
+347 AGVRCL

-367 APRDGDP
+367 SPRDGDP

-385 TELRIV
+385 TQLRAV
-391 TLGERGGIAR
+391 KLDERGGVER

-407 IGVVLIKGPGVTPG
+407 IGVVLIQGPGVTPG

-440 GDLGRFDKDG
+440 GDLGRFDRDG

-500 PVAYVQPLR
+500 PVAYVQLVR
-509 DARVTPD
+509 GARATPD

-530 ATPDE
+530 AAPDE

-546 IGKPN
+546 IGKPA
-551 KALLRQDA
+551 KAQLRHDA
-559 AARTFRTVL
+559 AARTFTSVL
-568 EGVVGTSAGIDVY
+568 TNALGAAADIDVEV
-581 IRQDP
+581 RQDA
-586 THGTVAVITVESA
+586 THGTLAIIKVASA
-599 PGDREAIEAKI
+599 PNARTAIEGKI
-610 RETMKAYTMQHRIDW
+610 GETMKAYTMAHRVDW
-625 RHA
+625 SHA

>member
-1 MTIDYPRIRDLAD
+1 MSIDYPRIRDLGD
-14 IAAIEKT
+14 IEAIERT
-21 PLEQQVFSW
+21 PLEQQIFSW
-30 DVNEWVRRGLDLD
+30 DVNDWVRRGLDLD
-43 PGKIAIQY
+43 PDKVALDY
-51 FETADPESEPQQ
+51 FETADPGAAPQRVTYRALRQQ
-63 ILYADLKRQITQA
+63 IAQA
-76 ANLFHALGVR
+76 ANLFHALGVG

-95 PSLPELYVT
+95 PSLPQLYVT
-104 LLGGMATG
+104 LLGGMAAG
-112 IVCCLNWMLK
+112 VVCCLNWMLK
-122 PPQVLELIRAARA
+122 PPQILELIRAARA

-143 TPGYEIWENFNAIA
+143 TPGYEIWENFRAIA
-157 AALDPDVTVLTVA
+157 DELGPEVTILSVP
-170 GPGGRRVAESD
+170 GPGGARLDASD
-181 FARRLAM
+181 FETRIAL
-188 QPGDELT
+188 QPDRPT
-195 FERKA
+195 FTRQA
-200 APSDIAA
+200 APDDIAA

-231 IWVSNLVMA
+231 IWVSNLIMA
-240 HQPEDVIFAD
+240 HQAEDVIFAD

-260 NRCVGAIADGMRV
+260 NRCVSAIADGMRV

-313 KNPPQGENISSLR
+313 KNPPRGENISSLR

-367 APRDGDP
+367 APRDGEP

-385 TELRIV
+385 TQLRAV
-391 TLGERGGIAR
+391 TLDAHGRIER

-407 IGVVLIKGPGVTPG
+407 IGVVLVKGPGVTPG
-421 YVDERFNRGLFSPD
+421 YVDGRFNRALFTPE

-440 GDLGRFDKDG
+440 GDLGRFDRDG

-500 PVAYVQPLR
+500 PVAYVQLVNG
-509 DARVTPD
+509 ARATAD

-530 ATPDE
+530 AAPDE
-535 IFLIDPLPLTD
+535 IILIDPLPLTD
-546 IGKPN
+546 VGKPA
-551 KALLRQDA
+551 KAVLRHDA
-559 AARTFRTVL
+559 AARVFRTVL
-568 EGVVGTSAGIDVY
+568 GNALGAAADLDVEV
-581 IRQDP
+581 RQDAI
-586 THGTVAVITVESA
+586 HGTLAVVNVASA
-599 PGDREAIEAKI
+599 PDARAAIEDKI
-610 RETMKAYTMQHRIDW
+610 RATMKAYTMAHRIDW
-625 RHA
+625 SHA

>member
-1 MTIDYPRIRDLAD
+1 MTIDYPPIRNLGD
-14 IAAIEKT
+14 IEAIEKT
-21 PLEQQVFSW
+21 PLEQQIFSW
-30 DVNEWVRRGLDLD
+30 DVNDWVRRGLDLD
-43 PGKIAIQY
+43 PAKVALDY
-51 FETADPESEPQQ
+51 FETADPGSAPQRVT
-63 ILYADLKRQITQA
+63 YADLKGQITRA
-76 ANLFHALGVR
+76 ANLFHSLGVG
-86 KDDAVIALM
+86 KDDAVIALL

-104 LLGGMATG
+104 LLGGMAVG
-112 IVCCLNWMLK
+112 AVCCLNWMLK
-122 PPQVLELIRAARA
+122 PPQVLELIRASRA

-143 TPGYEIWENFNAIA
+143 TPGYEIWENFRAIA
-157 AALDPDVTVLTVA
+157 DELGPAVTILTVP
-170 GPGGRRVAESD
+170 GPGGSRIDGSD
-181 FARRLAM
+181 FARRLAA
-188 QPGDELT
+188 QPGDRLA
-195 FERKA
+195 FARKA
-200 APSDIAA
+200 APEDIAA

-231 IWVSNLVMA
+231 IWVSNLIMA
-240 HQPEDVIFAD
+240 HQADDVIFAD

-260 NRCVGAIADGMRV
+260 NRCVSAIADGMRV

-374 RYGSAGIRIPY
+374 RFGSAGIRIPF
-385 TELRIV
+385 TQIRTVKLD
-391 TLGERGGIAR
+391 ERSGIER
-401 DCAVDE
+401 DCATDE
-407 IGVVLIKGPGVTPG
+407 IGTVLIKGPGVTPG
-421 YVDERFNRGLFSPD
+421 YIDERFNRGLFSPD
-435 GWFIS
+435 GWFVS
-440 GDLGRFDKDG
+440 GDLGRFEKDG

-500 PVAYVQPLR
+500 PVAYVQLVR
-509 DARVTPD
+509 GKRATAD
-516 ELKAFVRGEITERA
+516 ELKDFVRAEITERA

-535 IFLIDPLPLTD
+535 ILIVDPLPLTD

-551 KALLRQDA
+551 KAMLRHDA
-559 AARTFRTVL
+559 AARTFSAVL
-568 EGVVGTSAGIDVY
+568 DAVVGSAAGIGIEV
-581 IRQDP
+581 RQDA
-586 THGTVAVITVESA
+586 THGTLAVINVESKPA
-599 PGDREAIEAKI
+599 EREAIEAKI
-610 RETMKAYTMQHRIDW
+610 ADAMKAYTMRHRIDW

>member
-1 MTIDYPRIRDLAD
+1 
-14 IAAIEKT
+14 
-21 PLEQQVFSW
+21 
-30 DVNEWVRRGLDLD
+30 
-43 PGKIAIQY
+43 
-51 FETADPESEPQQ
+51 
-63 ILYADLKRQITQA
+63 
-76 ANLFHALGVR
+76 
-86 KDDAVIALM
+86 M
-95 PSLPELYVT
+95 PTLPELYTTIV
-104 LLGGMATG
+104 GGMAAG
-112 IVCCLNWMLK
+112 VICCLNWMLK
-122 PPQVLELIRAARA
+122 PPQVLELIRASRA

-143 TPGYEIWENFNAIA
+143 TPGYEIWQNFSTIA
-157 AALDPDVTVLTVA
+157 DQLDKDVAVLTVPGPA
-170 GPGGRRVAESD
+170 GSRIDDSD
-181 FARRLAM
+181 FARRLAT
-188 QPGDELT
+188 QPGDKLT
-195 FERKA
+195 FARKA
-200 APSDIAA
+200 DPSDIVA

-231 IWVSNLVMA
+231 IWVSNMIMA
-240 HQPEDVIFAD
+240 HQAEDVIFAD

-260 NRCVGAIADGMRV
+260 NRCVSALSGGMRI

-339 VAREIERI
+339 VSREIERI

-353 LTYGATEYTANVTQ
+353 LTYGATEYTANVSQ

-385 TELRIV
+385 TQIRIAK
-391 TLGERGGIAR
+391 LDEHGKIER
-401 DCAVDE
+401 DCAADE
-407 IGVVLIKGPGVTPG
+407 IGTVLIKGPGVTPG
-421 YVDERFNRGLFSPD
+421 YVDERFNQGLFSPD

-440 GDLGRFDKDG
+440 GDLGRIDEDG

-468 IDAVLI
+468 IDAGLI

-489 VGKPD
+489 VAKPD

-500 PVAYVQPLR
+500 PAAYVQLVKGKR
-509 DARVTPD
+509 ATPD
-516 ELKAFVRGEITERA
+516 ELKDFVRGEITERA
-530 ATPDE
+530 GTPDE
-535 IFLIDPLPLTD
+535 IYIIDPLPLTD

-551 KALLRQDA
+551 KALLRHDA
-559 AARTFRTVL
+559 AMRTFTTVL
-568 EGVVGTSAGIDVY
+568 DKLVGSAAGIGVEV
-581 IRQDP
+581 RQDP
-586 THGTVAVITVESA
+586 TYGTLAIINVES
-599 PGDREAIEAKI
+599 
-610 RETMKAYTMQHRIDW
+610 
-625 RHA
+625 

>member
-1 MTIDYPRIRDLAD
+1 MTIDYPPIRDLKD
-14 IAAIEKT
+14 IEAIEKT
-21 PLEQQVFSW
+21 PLEQQIFSW
-30 DVNEWVRRGLDLD
+30 DVNDWVRRGLDID
-43 PGKIAIQY
+43 PGKVAIQY
-51 FETADPESEPQQ
+51 FETADPASEPQE
-63 ILYADLKRQITQA
+63 ILYADLKRQIVQA
-76 ANLFHALGVR
+76 ANLFHSLGIG

-104 LLGGMATG
+104 LLGGMAAGT
-112 IVCCLNWMLK
+112 VCCLNWMLK
-122 PPQVLELIRAARA
+122 PLQVLELIHAARA
-135 KVVVVQGP
+135 KAVVVQGP
-143 TPGYEIWENFNAIA
+143 TPGYEIWENFSAIA
-157 AALDPDVTVLTVA
+157 DEIGADVTILTVA
-170 GPGGRRVAESD
+170 GPGGRRVAASD
-181 FARRLAM
+181 FARQLAL
-188 QPGDELT
+188 QPGDELAFSRRT
-195 FERKA
+195 
-200 APSDIAA
+200 APNDIAA

-240 HQPEDVIFAD
+240 HQAEDVIFAD

-260 NRCVGAIADGMRV
+260 NRCVAAIADGMRV
-273 VIPTALGARNKE
+273 VIPTALGARNRE

-293 VERCGVTV
+293 VECCGVTV

-313 KNPPQGENISSLR
+313 KNPPRGENISSLR

-347 TGVRCL
+347 SGVRCL

-374 RYGSAGIRIPY
+374 RYGSAGIRIPF
-385 TELRIV
+385 TQLRTV
-391 TLGERGGIAR
+391 KLDERGGIER

-407 IGVVLIKGPGVTPG
+407 IGVVLIEGPGVTPG

-440 GDLGRFDKDG
+440 GDLGRFDADG

-509 DARVTPD
+509 DARVSPE
-516 ELKAFVRGEITERA
+516 ELETFVRSEITERA
-530 ATPDE
+530 AAPDE

-551 KALLRQDA
+551 KALLRRDA

-568 EGVVGTSAGIDVY
+568 EGAVGARAGIDVE
-581 IRQDP
+581 IKPDP
-586 THGTVAVITVESA
+586 THGLCAIITAESA
-599 PGDREAIEAKI
+599 PHEREAIEAKI

>member
-1 MTIDYPRIRDLAD
+1 MAIDYPRIRDLRD
-14 IAAIEKT
+14 IEAIERV
-21 PLEQQVFSW
+21 PLEQQIFSW
-30 DVNEWVRRGLDLD
+30 DVNDWVRRGLERD
-43 PGKIAIQY
+43 PGKVAIEY
-51 FETADPESEPQQ
+51 FETADPAAAPQQ
-63 ILYADLKRQITQA
+63 VDYATLRRQITQA
-76 ANLFHALGVR
+76 ANLFYALGVG

-104 LLGGMATG
+104 LLGGMAAG
-112 IVCCLNWMLK
+112 VVCCLNWMLK
-122 PPQVLELIRAARA
+122 PPQILELIRAARA

-143 TPGYEIWENFNAIA
+143 TPGYEIWENFRTIA
-157 AALDPDVTVLTVA
+157 DELGPEVTILTVA
-170 GPGGRRVAESD
+170 GPGGGRIDASD
-181 FARRLAM
+181 FARRIASQPDRLA
-188 QPGDELT
+188 
-195 FERKA
+195 FARHA
-200 APSDIAA
+200 APEDIVA

-240 HQPEDVIFAD
+240 HQAEDVIFAD

-260 NRCVGAIADGMRV
+260 NRCVSAIADGMRV

-313 KNPPQGENISSLR
+313 KNPPQGEDISSLR

-347 TGVRCL
+347 AGVRCL

-374 RYGSAGIRIPY
+374 RYGAAGIRIPY
-385 TELRIV
+385 TQLRAV
-391 TLGERGGIAR
+391 KLDAGGGIER

-421 YVDERFNRGLFSPD
+421 YVDARFNPGLFSAD
-435 GWFIS
+435 GWFVS
-440 GDLGRFDKDG
+440 GDVGRFDRDG

-468 IDAVLI
+468 IDAALI

-500 PVAYVQPLR
+500 PIAYVQLVSGKEAAPE
-509 DARVTPD
+509 
-516 ELKAFVRGEITERA
+516 ELKAFVRGKITERA
-530 ATPDE
+530 GTPDE
-535 IFLIDPLPLTD
+535 IFIVDPLPLTD

-559 AARTFRTVL
+559 ASRAFRAVL
-568 EGVVGTSAGIDVY
+568 AGAVGAPVEIEVDV
-581 IRQDP
+581 RPDA
-586 THGTVAVITVESA
+586 THGTLAVIGVTGHKAER
-599 PGDREAIEAKI
+599 PAIESKI
-610 RETMKAYTMQHRIDW
+610 RDAMKAYTVRHRIDW
-625 RHA
+625 SDA

>member
-1 MTIDYPRIRDLAD
+1 MTIDYPPIRDLAD
-14 IAAIEKT
+14 IEAIEKI
-21 PLEQQVFSW
+21 PLEQQIFSW
-30 DVNEWVRRGLDLD
+30 DVNDWVRRGLDRD
-43 PGKIAIQY
+43 PAKVALEY
-51 FETADPESEPQQ
+51 FETPDPASTPQRVT
-63 ILYADLKRQITQA
+63 YADLKGQSTRA
-76 ANLFHALGVR
+76 ANLFHSLGVG

-95 PSLPELYVT
+95 PTLPELYVT
-104 LLGGMATG
+104 ILGGMATG
-112 IVCCLNWMLK
+112 VICCLNWMLK
-122 PPQVLELIRAARA
+122 PPQVLELIRASRA

-143 TPGYEIWENFNAIA
+143 TPGYEIWENFRTIA
-157 AALDPDVTVLTVA
+157 DQLGQEVTVLTVP
-170 GPGGRRVAESD
+170 GPGGSRIDDSD
-181 FARRLAM
+181 FARRLAT
-188 QPGDELT
+188 QPGDRLT

-200 APSDIAA
+200 APNDIVA

-231 IWVSNLVMA
+231 IWASNMIMA
-240 HQPEDVIFAD
+240 HQAEDVIFAD

-260 NRCVGAIADGMRV
+260 NRCASAISDGMCI

-313 KNPPQGENISSLR
+313 KNPPQGEKISSLR

-339 VAREIERI
+339 VAHEIERI

-385 TELRIV
+385 TQLRCV
-391 TLGERGGIAR
+391 KLDERGGIER
-401 DCAVDE
+401 DCATDE
-407 IGVVLIKGPGVTPG
+407 IGTVIIKGPGVTPG
-421 YVDERFNRGLFSPD
+421 YVDERFNSGLFSLD
-435 GWFIS
+435 GWFVS

-468 IDAVLI
+468 IDAGLI

-489 VGKPD
+489 VAKPD

-500 PVAYVQPLR
+500 PVAYVQLVKDKR
-509 DARVTPD
+509 ATSE
-516 ELKAFVRGEITERA
+516 ELKTFVRGEITERA

-535 IFLIDPLPLTD
+535 IFIVDPLPLTD

-551 KALLRQDA
+551 KAALRHDA
-559 AARTFRTVL
+559 AARTLTAVL
-568 EGVVGTSAGIDVY
+568 DGLVGSSAGIGVEVK
-581 IRQDP
+581 QDP
-586 THGTVAVITVESA
+586 THGTLAVINVESKPA
-599 PGDREAIEAKI
+599 EREAIEAKI
-610 RETMKAYTMQHRIDW
+610 GDAMKAYTMRHRIDW